1 MKFRIN
7 QQELIDAINIASK
20 AVSKSTNIQIHELI
34 YFECKENSL
43 YLMAFDG
50 EISIKTSVDA
60 IVDEEGEMAVK
71 ASLIS
76 NIVRKLPN
84 DLVTISNKEGKISIR
99 CSSSNFN
106 LIAFDYFEKND
117 IEIPETTP
125 IEIANDVLKRSISQ
139 TEFATTLDET
149 KLALTG
155 ILFELKEGSLNMV
168 ALDGYRVALKKVKL
182 DYPTD
187 YEDSEYIIPKRSLI
201 EWSRI
206 ITEDTKTKLYKNDN
220 DLIFVS
226 ENTTMQCKVIDKNFI
241 DYRNIINDI
250 SETTIILDK
259 RELINS
265 LDRAQV
271 LADPGRANLI
281 KIEVADSNMIIKSNS
296 EIGDVKEVIDV
307 EQKGENLDIAFNAR
321 YMQEGVK
328 ACDSTKIKLNFK
340 SSLNP
345 CLIYPENSSYENED
359 FTYLVLPVRLA
370 NWGKYGKNRIWS
382 RCNSSQ
388 RSPKSYKYS
397 AKWRDC

>member
-7 QQELIDAINIASK
+7 QQDLMSAINIAMK

-34 YFECKENSL
+34 YFECFDNSL
-43 YLMAFDG
+43 FLKAFDG
-50 EISIKTSVDA
+50 EIAIKTKVDA
-60 IVDEEGEMAVK
+60 VVDEKGEMAVK
-71 ASLIS
+71 ASLIA

-84 DLVTISNKEGKISIR
+84 DIVIVENKDGKINIK

-106 LIAFDYFEKND
+106 LLAFDYFEKNELSIPD
-117 IEIPETTP
+117 TLAIEID
-125 IEIANDVLKRSISQ
+125 NDVLKRSISQ
-139 TEFATTLDET
+139 TEFATSLDET

-155 ILFELKEGSLNMV
+155 ILFEFKDGFLNMV
-168 ALDGYRVALKKVKL
+168 ALDGYRVSLKKVKL
-182 DYPTD
+182 EYPTD
-187 YEDSEYIIPKRSLI
+187 YEDSEYIIPKRSLL

-206 ITEDTKTKLYKNDN
+206 VSDDTKTKLYKNEN

-250 SETTIILDK
+250 SETSIIVDK

-281 KIEVADSNMIIKSNS
+281 KIEISDKIMLIKSNS
-296 EIGDVKEVIDV
+296 EIGDVREAIDV
-307 EQKGENLDIAFNAR
+307 DQQGPDLEIAFNAR

-340 SSLNP
+340 SAINP

-370 NWGKYGKNRIWS
+370 N
-382 RCNSSQ
+382 
-388 RSPKSYKYS
+388 
-397 AKWRDC
+397 

>member
-1 MKFRIN
+1 MKFKIN
-7 QQELIDAINIASK
+7 QQELIEAITIASK

-34 YFECKENSL
+34 YFECKNNTLSL
-43 YLMAFDG
+43 KASDG

-60 IVDEEGEMAVK
+60 IVDEQGEMAVK
-71 ASLIS
+71 ASLIA

-84 DLVTISNKEGKISIR
+84 DLVSIENKDGKITIK
-99 CSSSNFN
+99 CSSSKFN

-117 IEIPETTP
+117 LEIPETLP
-125 IEIANDVLKRSISQ
+125 VELANDVLKRSISQ
-139 TEFATTLDET
+139 TEFATTSDET

-155 ILFELKEGSLNMV
+155 ILFELKEGFLNMV
-168 ALDGYRVALKKVKL
+168 ALDGYRVSLKKVKL
-182 DYPTD
+182 DYPSS

-206 ITEDTKTKLYKNDN
+206 VTDDTTTKLYKNDN
-220 DLIFVS
+220 ELIFAS
-226 ENTTMQCKVIDKNFI
+226 QNTTMQCKVIDKNFI

-250 SETTIILDK
+250 SETTVILDK
-259 RELINS
+259 RDLINS

-281 KIEVADSNMIIKSNS
+281 KIEIVDGAMVIKSNS
-296 EIGDVKEVIDV
+296 EIGDVREVIDV
-307 EQKGENLDIAFNAR
+307 DQKGENLDIAFNAR

-370 NWGKYGKNRIWS
+370 N
-382 RCNSSQ
+382 
-388 RSPKSYKYS
+388 
-397 AKWRDC
+397 